1 MDTLSTKSTDM
12 NSNNEIGAVT
22 IEGGYATLRYERR
35 IPQPLGIV
43 WKTITDPK
51 EVAVWF
57 NTAAQIDMRP
67 GGTISPSLFPARS
80 WYSNPGQSTNKK
92 QKPPLPLSEA

>member
-35 IPQPLGIV
+35 IHQPLEVV

-57 NTAAQIDMRP
+57 NTTAKIDPRP
-67 GGTISPSLFPARS
+67 GDTISTSLFPACSGIRTRDNLIS
-80 WYSNPGQSTNKK
+80 KS
-92 QKPPLPLSEA
+92 PLPLSEA